1 MSRWVALRIYVN
13 LLCDKVW
20 GMRKL
25 YTENGEDGD
34 TPILW
39 NAVVDT
45 WEGVIYGDSQV
56 MK

>member
-1 MSRWVALRIYVN
+1 MSRWVALHIYVN

-20 GMRKL
+20 EMRKL
-25 YTENGEDGD
+25 NTENGEDSD

-45 WEGVIYGDSQV
+45 WEGVISGDSQV